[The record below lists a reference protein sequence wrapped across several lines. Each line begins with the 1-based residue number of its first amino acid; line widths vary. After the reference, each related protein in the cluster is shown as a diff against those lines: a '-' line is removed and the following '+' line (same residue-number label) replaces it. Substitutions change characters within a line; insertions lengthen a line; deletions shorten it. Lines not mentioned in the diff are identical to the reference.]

1 MLFTGSHHYFRISPF
16 AYFQTSFTLLYFV
29 DYIRNSSNPPQDD
42 VEGYQSKLKPLR
54 GSFMEFFKNGVS
66 QGRAF
71 EDKLANGAFFP
82 AGSIYKSGVVR
93 FNFGPNFDFPP
104 PGRSFKGVGE
114 RAEEFAVEA
123 TLADLLYA
131 ANLDVKGERV

>member
-1 MLFTGSHHYFRISPF
+1 
-16 AYFQTSFTLLYFV
+16 
-29 DYIRNSSNPPQDD
+29 
-42 VEGYQSKLKPLR
+42 
-54 GSFMEFFKNGVS
+54 MEFFKNGVS